1 MNKAQ
6 LNSYSAIL
14 GGTRCVVMDIGARGT
29 TDNPWIGLGDIIDL
43 VLFEPDAEEA
53 NKLADNLNKT
63 VTIIP
68 KAVWSENGKFPLHI
82 TRNRSYCSLLKPDT
96 EVLNGTIYYDR
107 NFYEID
113 RIDTVETVSLDHCL
127 EAYKLDQIDFMKI
140 DVQGGEL
147 EVFKSLQDSKW
158 KKVLGVFSEAYGAR
172 LYQAGTTIDEILSF
186 LKSAELEPYHIENI
200 ANAPMTSWGEH
211 ELFSEEELG
220 MRPNSAAYQGR
231 QMVFDILLFKS
242 FQTLLEQKQPEAIR
256 RMSFLFAFH
265 GYLDSALAI
274 AHAGLEHG
282 LLNSNELKEIR
293 KALRNLRFGDMSMVR
308 QIREVTAIKNYKFPR
323 LQS

>member
-1 MNKAQ
+1 
-6 LNSYSAIL
+6 
-14 GGTRCVVMDIGARGT
+14 MDIGARGT
-29 TDNPWIGLGDIIDL
+29 TDNPWLALGDIINL

-63 VTIIP
+63 VTVIP
-68 KAVWSENGKFPLHI
+68 KAVWSENGTFPLHI

-96 EVLNGTIYYDR
+96 KVLNGTIYYDR
-107 NFYEID
+107 KFYEID
-113 RIDTVETVSLDHCL
+113 RIDTVDTVSLDHCL
-127 EAYKLDQIDFMKI
+127 EAYNLEQIDFMKI

-172 LYQAGTTIDEILSF
+172 LYQDGTTIDEILGF
-186 LKSAELEPYHIENI
+186 LKNAELEPYQIESI
-200 ANAPMTSWGEH
+200 ANAPMTSWGEQ

-220 MRPNSAAYQGR
+220 MRPNSITYQGR

-242 FQTLLEQKQPEAIR
+242 FQGILEHKDAATIR
-256 RMSFLFAFH
+256 KMAFLFAFH

-274 AHAGLEHG
+274 AHAGLEHN

-293 KALRNLRFGDMSMVR
+293 QALRDLRFENVSMVR
-308 QIREVTAIKNYKFPR
+308 QVREVTAIKSYKFPT